1 MGYPR
6 GGTEIAPGGALGVC
20 WPAFLCC
27 CFKRWPALDVGQ
39 SHQSGQL
46 ACCLLAEVLT
56 VCFCKETCLC
66 TLSSVLG
73 QLLFCCFFACPMS
86 PLLTCSVV
94 CMIAVVYLD
103 LSCVYTPKWIQACT
117 TMPVTAMS
125 WVLKEE
131 IYICHDINNVLQDHA
146 KALHEQHSGFRCA
159 KHAISE
165 PPPSSWTG
173 LGSDQPAQVEGLS
186 NVHSISLGG
195 VHALALVDN
204 E

>member
-1 MGYPR
+1 
-6 GGTEIAPGGALGVC
+6 
-20 WPAFLCC
+20 
-27 CFKRWPALDVGQ
+27 
-39 SHQSGQL
+39 
-46 ACCLLAEVLT
+46 
-56 VCFCKETCLC
+56 
-66 TLSSVLG
+66 
-73 QLLFCCFFACPMS
+73 
-86 PLLTCSVV
+86 
-94 CMIAVVYLD
+94 MIAVVYLD

-131 IYICHDINNVLQDHA
+131 IYICHDM
-146 KALHEQHSGFRCA
+146 ALHEQHSGFRCA

-195 VHALALVDN
+195 VHALALVDD